1 MSKLPLVLLATM
13 GVGAGGRVDRGGEAE
28 SKGRFLRRETQAG
41 RGGRLWRAGD
51 LEKERV
57 SGETI

>member
-1 MSKLPLVLLATM
+1 M